1 MGGGRR
7 GAEWWLTNKR
17 GREMRELW
25 CLENGH
31 GGGGVCGS
39 VLSGIERRFER
50 LIFELHFFM
59 IFFLRTTYLNT

>member
-1 MGGGRR
+1 
-7 GAEWWLTNKR
+7 
-17 GREMRELW
+17 MRELW

-50 LIFELHFFM
+50 LIFDF
-59 IFFLRTTYLNT
+59 

>member
-1 MGGGRR
+1 
-7 GAEWWLTNKR
+7 
-17 GREMRELW
+17 MRELW

-50 LIFELHFFM
+50 LIFDFWLHFFM
-59 IFFLRTTYLNT
+59 IFFLSLFT